1 MWYITA
7 FYKFFNL
14 NNFEDAKVN
23 LEKLAHDNNIYGLVV
38 LGAEGI
44 NSTCA
49 TQRIED
55 LEILKSHIR
64 ELTKDQNLF
73 FKDSASEVAPFR
85 RFKAKIRTE
94 IVTLGTP
101 HLVPNENNHHLSPKQ
116 WNDVL
121 KNEKDFALID
131 TRNWYETEIGT
142 FKGAINPKTEMFT
155 EFPAFFEKQN
165 IPKDK
170 KTLIFCTGGIRCE
183 KGILELQEKGFH
195 NVYQLEGGILNYLK
209 EYPNSEFEGEC
220 FVFDH
225 RVALDQNLQP
235 SKKYKLCPHCGQ
247 PGQTEITCD
256 RCDSQAVVCHN
267 CHPIKFKGNT
277 CSKHCSYQLEKYP
290 DRKGTPQE
298 LSYHVRKS

>member
-1 MWYITA
+1 MWYVTA

-14 NNFEDAKVN
+14 NNVEEAKAN
-23 LEKLAHDNNIYGLVV
+23 LEKLALDYNIYGLVI
-38 LGAEGI
+38 LGSEGI

-49 TQRIED
+49 TQKKED
-55 LEILKSHIR
+55 LETLKRHICN
-64 ELTKDQNLF
+64 LTNDQNLF
-73 FKDSASEVAPFR
+73 FKDSQSEVSPFR
-85 RFKAKIRTE
+85 RFKAKIRSE

-101 HLVPNENNHHLSPKQ
+101 HLVPDQSNHHLSPAE
-116 WNDVL
+116 WNEVL

-155 EFPAFFEKQN
+155 EFPDFFEKQN

-235 SKKYKLCPHCGQ
+235 TKKYKLCPHCGQ

-256 RCDSQAVVCHN
+256 RCSSEAVVCQN
-267 CHPIKFKGNT
+267 CHPISFKGNT

-290 DRKGTPQE
+290 ERKGTKQE
-298 LSYHVRKS
+298 LSYHARKT